1 LASLASEQIIWY
13 HIFVSASI
21 KNGTKKKR
29 GRPATGWGIQVGLR
43 WHPDMIRAID
53 AWAARQHDKPERAE
67 AIRRLVALG
76 LAGESLTNAKR
87 KKG

>member
-1 LASLASEQIIWY
+1 
-13 HIFVSASI
+13 
-21 KNGTKKKR
+21 
-29 GRPATGWGIQVGLR
+29 
-43 WHPDMIRAID
+43 MIRAID
-53 AWAARQHDKPERAE
+53 AWAARQHDKPERAQ